1 MNGEIM
7 EENVSL
13 QIETNMNLENEREKQ
28 MNLAITWKIVFVL
41 DFLLC

>member
-28 MNLAITWKIVFVL
+28 MKINLKKLHAQKKIWQ
-41 DFLLC
+41 